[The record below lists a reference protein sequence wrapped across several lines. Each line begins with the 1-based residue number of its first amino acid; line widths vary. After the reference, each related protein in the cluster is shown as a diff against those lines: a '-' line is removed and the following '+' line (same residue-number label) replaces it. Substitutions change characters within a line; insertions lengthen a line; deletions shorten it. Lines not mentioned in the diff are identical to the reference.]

1 MVLSLSPLPTASVAK
16 ITVPTDFPTLQTAI
30 DVASAGDTIK
40 VIPGTYTDQITISKS
55 LTFTGAGAKSTVIN
69 TPAALDTD
77 VLGLTYIVG
86 INNAAKVI
94 VYIYPIKTSTSA
106 DWVKYWHGERIA
118 NPKPVEDAS
127 SDIMSLPMFY

>member
-1 MVLSLSPLPTASVAK
+1 MVLSLSPLPTASAAK

-69 TPAALDTD
+69 TP
-77 VLGLTYIVG
+77 VL
-86 INNAAKVI
+86 
-94 VYIYPIKTSTSA
+94 
-106 DWVKYWHGERIA
+106 H
-118 NPKPVEDAS
+118 
-127 SDIMSLPMFY
+127 